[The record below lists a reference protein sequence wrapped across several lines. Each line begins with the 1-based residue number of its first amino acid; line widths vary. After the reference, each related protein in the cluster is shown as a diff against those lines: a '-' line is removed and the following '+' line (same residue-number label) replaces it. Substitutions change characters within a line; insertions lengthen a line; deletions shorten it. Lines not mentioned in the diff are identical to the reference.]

1 MNIKTVL
8 TILISCKSNMK
19 LQSSKHLPQIFLVSH
34 FVSLVELQWRNFYK
48 KKKENM
54 FLILLIWMVEASYQF
69 LIYIFEQIEIQIVD
83 FVPPITDTDRA
94 LGRISINVFSVAVYD
109 DAAEDS
115 ESVRTGGFGWK

>member
-1 MNIKTVL
+1 
-8 TILISCKSNMK
+8 
-19 LQSSKHLPQIFLVSH
+19 
-34 FVSLVELQWRNFYK
+34 
-48 KKKENM
+48 M

-69 LIYIFEQIEIQIVD
+69 LIYIYEQIEIQIVD
-83 FVPPITDTDRA
+83 FVPPIADTDRA